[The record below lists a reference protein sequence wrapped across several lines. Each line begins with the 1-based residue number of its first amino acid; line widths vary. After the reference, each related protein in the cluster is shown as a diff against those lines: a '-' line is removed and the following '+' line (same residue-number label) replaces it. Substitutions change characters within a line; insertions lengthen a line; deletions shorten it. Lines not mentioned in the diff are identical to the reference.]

1 MTELYD
7 DDIIEYSQSLEKLQ
21 KENLELKRALRRF
34 MVFGTP
40 GQISPNLGDTDPQ
53 ECLHDAEK
61 MFGIMFD
68 TLQVPAFAG
77 ALVCGDNDVPVDFV
91 FTRINRQFAEY
102 FHSEPRD
109 IIGKSNSTLS
119 LLKSK
124 MWLQT
129 VSSTAKTLDTIDIE
143 IQEGDDTFHATVFS
157 IRHDSFVAHF
167 VSSNSSLSKRR
178 SQEVLQNLR
187 FTQMMVNAIPTPVF
201 YKDMEGHYLLCNKSY
216 AQTIIGVSPE
226 TIIGKTALEL
236 EEIFPK
242 EYAGFYQEKDIEL
255 IKDKG
260 IQTYEGPIKCADGT
274 VREYIVNKTLIKDD
288 SGKFIGILGVMQD
301 IDRLLK
307 ARRELAESEN
317 RYKALFNGISQP
329 IIVVDADGNI
339 IMLNNTA
346 VELFEEDEISIMDN
360 SRQIIPA
367 QKLVNLDHVAHVCKT
382 GQPITQRVTL
392 EIGGHERCYMSTMQP
407 INDFFGEKVV
417 QIISSDI
424 TEIRHYQA
432 ELLEQKTRAEQ
443 SNNLKTIFL
452 QNIAH
457 ETRTP
462 VNIISGTVQMIQ
474 AGIHKDKHHE
484 YLGTIYHNCKKLLDI
499 IDDIVELSQIE
510 SGQIKIRHEIC
521 SINNIVEEAFAYLS
535 DMIAECGKPIAIH
548 RSQPV
553 NEYKSL
559 IYADSQYI
567 SQALR
572 KLISNAVTFT
582 ERGSIEIG
590 SIIDD
595 CSLTFYVRDTGIGIQ
610 DDKLKVIFERFR
622 QGDEGASRQYGGTG
636 LGLSIANELVKCM
649 NGVISVSS
657 TVNQGSD
664 FRFTIPYQGAG
675 A

>member
-1 MTELYD
+1 MHQLYD
-7 DDIIEYSQSLEKLQ
+7 DDIIEYSQSLDKLQ
-21 KENLELKRALRRF
+21 RENLELKRALRRF
-34 MVFGTP
+34 MVFGVQGEAP
-40 GQISPNLGDTDPQ
+40 YNLDDRFPHDS
-53 ECLHDAEK
+53 LRDAEM

-77 ALVCGDNDVPVDFV
+77 SLVCGKNGIPTDFV
-91 FTRINRQFAEY
+91 FNRINKQFADY
-102 FHSEPRD
+102 FHYEPHD
-109 IIGKSNSTLS
+109 IIGKSNGSLN

-124 MWLQT
+124 IWMQT
-129 VSSTAKTLDTIDIE
+129 ISQTAKTLDSADIE

-167 VSSNSSLSKRR
+167 VSSNSSLSRSR

-187 FTQMMVNAIPTPVF
+187 FTQMMVNAIPTPLF

-216 AQTIIGVSPE
+216 AKTIIGVSPE
-226 TIIGKTALEL
+226 SIIGKTALEL
-236 EEIFPK
+236 EHIFPK

-274 VREYIVNKTLIKDD
+274 VREYIINKTLIKDEQ
-288 SGKFIGILGVMQD
+288 GKFIGILGVMQD

-329 IIVVDADGNI
+329 IIVVDTEGNI
-339 IMLNNTA
+339 VMLNNTA
-346 VELFEEDEISIMDN
+346 VELFEEDEMSIMDN

-367 QKLVNLDHVAHVCKT
+367 QKLINMELINMVCKT
-382 GQPITQRVTL
+382 GQPVTHRVSLDTN
-392 EIGGHERCYMSTMQP
+392 GSERWYLSTMQP

-417 QIISSDI
+417 QIISNDI
-424 TEIRHYQA
+424 TEIKHFQA

-462 VNIISGTVQMIQ
+462 VNIISGTVQMIK
-474 AGIHKDKHHE
+474 AGIHKDKHQE

-510 SGQIKIRHEIC
+510 SGQIKIKHEIC
-521 SINNIVEEAFAYLS
+521 SINNIVEESFAYLS
-535 DMIAECGKPIAIH
+535 DLVSECGKPLEIKRTA
-548 RSQPV
+548 PV

-582 ERGSIEIG
+582 EKGSVEIG
-590 SIIDD
+590 SIINEGT
-595 CSLTFYVRDTGIGIQ
+595 LTFYVRDTGIGIQ
-610 DDKLKVIFERFR
+610 DHKLKLIFERFR

-649 NGVISVSS
+649 NGIISVSS
-657 TVNQGSD
+657 TVNKGSD
-664 FRFTIPYQGAG
+664 FRFTIPYQSAG

>member
-40 GQISPNLGDTDPQ
+40 GKASPNLGDTDPQ
-53 ECLHDAEK
+53 ESLHDAEK

-77 ALVCGDNDVPVDFV
+77 SLVCGDDGLPTDFV

-157 IRHDSFVAHF
+157 IKHDSFVAHF

-242 EYAGFYQEKDIEL
+242 EYADFYQEKDIEL

-274 VREYIVNKTLIKDD
+274 VKEYIINKTLIKDE

-339 IMLNNTA
+339 VMLNNTA

-462 VNIISGTVQMIQ
+462 VNIISGTVQMIK

-535 DMIAECGKPIAIH
+535 DMTAECGKPIEIL
-548 RSQPV
+548 RSKPV

-582 ERGSIEIG
+582 EKGSIEIG